1 MIIEH
6 RNCTKCQSKKLI
18 KNGKTAAGKQ
28 KFKCLDCKSYGTLD
42 SSWRTQEE
50 KDEILNAYKERAS
63 LRGLQRV
70 FKVSPNSVIRWIKKK
85 SI

>member
-1 MIIEH
+1 MIIKHE
-6 RNCTKCQSKKLI
+6 KCRDCGGKNLL
-18 KNGKTAAGKQ
+18 KNGKTVTGKQ
-28 KFKCLDCKSYGTLD
+28 KFFCKDCKCYGTLD
-42 SSWRTQEE
+42 SSRRTQEE

-70 FKVSPNSVIRWIKKK
+70 YKVSPTSVLRWIKKK